1 MYVAMHAAVQTTKSV
16 VRNWRIRF
24 MLASLLCAAPAI
36 ADEVPADL
44 VRRVAARESETAQ
57 VQSNYTY
64 RQSVSIDEIDRRG
77 ATVGF
82 YREIRDIIFSPKQE
96 RTEQLSGKPTD
107 TLMSL
112 KLTDEDFRD
121 IHKVHPLLLT
131 KKPASPSA
139 PNFRADNTIN

>member
-1 MYVAMHAAVQTTKSV
+1 MYVAMHAAVQTTRSV

-36 ADEVPADL
+36 ADEVPTDL
-44 VRRVAARESETAQ
+44 VRRVAIRESETAQ

-64 RQSVSIDEIDRRG
+64 RQSVSIDEVDKRG

-82 YREIRDIIFSPKQE
+82 YRDIRDIIFSPKQE
-96 RTEQLSGKPTD
+96 RTEKMSGTPID
-107 TLMSL
+107 TLVSL

-121 IHKVHPLLLT
+121 IREIQPFLLT
-131 KKPASPSA
+131 KEQSFLYDK
-139 PNFRADNTIN
+139 T